1 MSRLYERMR
10 VPCVHM
16 VRRSVPD
23 GEGGWTETWATGRA
37 FSASIVRDT
46 SAEARV
52 AEAAGVANTYT
63 ATCSEE
69 LSHGDVFRRVSDGQ
83 VFRVTSNAD
92 DGRPPAC
99 ATFSFTQCTAEE
111 WRLPD
116 AD

>member
-1 MSRLYERMR
+1 MTRLYERMR
-10 VPCVHM
+10 VPCVRM
-16 VRRSVPD
+16 LRRSVAD
-23 GEGGWTETWATGRA
+23 GEGGWAETWAEVRSFAAT
-37 FSASIVRDT
+37 IVRDT

-52 AEAAGVANTYT
+52 AEAPGVANAYT
-63 ATCSEE
+63 VTFSEE
-69 LSHGDVFRRVSDGQ
+69 LSHGDVFKRVSDGQ

-99 ATFSFTQCTAEE
+99 ATFTFTQCTAEE

>member
-10 VPCVHM
+10 VPCVRM
-16 VRRSVPD
+16 VRRSVSD

-37 FSASIVRDT
+37 FSATVVRDT
-46 SAEARV
+46 SSEARN
-52 AEAAGVANTYT
+52 AEAAGEANFFTGT
-63 ATCSEE
+63 GSEE
-69 LSHGDVFRRVSDGQ
+69 LSHGDVFTRVSDGQ